1 MSEGARF
8 VSDTGIGA
16 HEFLDGSLAL
26 FQEPGD
32 GQPRHAMHL
41 SPPEV
46 EALQG
51 FLRLVD
57 GARRPQSIL
66 DQAREIVAG
75 DRERTHGKPDHNL
88 RAIAAIWSALLRDKL
103 QPDTAISPQLVCLMM
118 AGLKLARA
126 SNRPGHREHALD
138 VVGYMALAERCGYI
152 DPPAEA

>member
-1 MSEGARF
+1 VSEGAHF
-8 VSDTGIGA
+8 VSAAGIGA
-16 HEFLDGSLAL
+16 HEFPDGSLSL
-26 FQEPGD
+26 VQEVGE
-32 GQPRHAMHL
+32 GQPKHAMHL
-41 SPPEV
+41 SAAEV
-46 EALQG
+46 DALQG

-57 GARRPQSIL
+57 GARRPPSIL

-75 DRERTHGKPDHNL
+75 DREHTHGQPDHNL

-138 VVGYMALAERCGYI
+138 VVGYMALMERCGYVE
-152 DPPAEA
+152 PE